1 MIPFTMHGSH
11 ILSTGSAVP
20 DICINNELISTVID
34 TSDKWISTRTGIK
47 ERKIIDTNQS
57 IVDLATLA
65 SHEALKKG
73 LLKPQDLDLILFA
86 TSTPHDLFGS
96 ASQLQNCLGASNAA
110 AFDITA
116 ACSGFVIALIVA
128 HQFIQT
134 GIYKNILI
142 VGADTLSQWVDWSD
156 RTTCILFGDGAGAA
170 ILQRSLKND
179 ILSFE
184 INTNGHESHQLSI
197 NYNYPKNHCTGN
209 DTYTEL
215 LFNQKYNNQYDYLT
229 MNGKEVYKFA
239 VSQVPTSINNCLQ
252 KIHRPAK
259 DITWLLLHQ
268 ANQRI
273 LEAVANKLKI
283 PIHQVISNIQFYGNT
298 SAASIP
304 IALNEAFDT
313 GHICNRDV
321 IAIAGFGAGLTW
333 GSILIQWNAL
343 E

>member
-1 MIPFTMHGSH
+1 MHGSH

-20 DICINNELISTVID
+20 EICINNDLISTVID
-34 TSDKWISTRTGIK
+34 TSDKWISTRTGIR
-47 ERKIIDTNQS
+47 ERKIIDANQS
-57 IVDLATLA
+57 IIDLATLA
-65 SHEALKKG
+65 SNQALQKG
-73 LLKPQDLDLILFA
+73 ILKPKDLDLILFA
-86 TSTPHDLFGS
+86 TSTPNDLFGS
-96 ASQLQNCLGASNAA
+96 ASQLQHKLGAHNAA

-134 GIYKNILI
+134 GIYNNILI

-170 ILQRSLKND
+170 ILQKSLKND

-184 INTNGHESHQLSI
+184 INTDGTESHQLSI
-197 NYNYPKNHCTGN
+197 NY
-209 DTYTEL
+209 
-215 LFNQKYNNQYDYLT
+215 KYRSNQYTNNHNNLPSRIPSKSQYEYLT

-239 VSQVPTSINNCLQ
+239 VSQVPNSINNCLR
-252 KIHRPAK
+252 KIHLPTT

-283 PIHQVISNIQFYGNT
+283 PTNQVISNIQFYGNT

-304 IALNEAFDT
+304 IALDEAFKT
-313 GHICNRDV
+313 GHICNQDT

-333 GSILIQWNAL
+333 GSILIKWNAL

>member
-20 DICINNELISTVID
+20 EICINNDLLSTVLD

-47 ERKIIDTNQS
+47 ERKIIAENQS
-57 IVDLATLA
+57 IIDLANIA
-65 SHEALKKG
+65 ANKALHKG
-73 LLKPQDLDLILFA
+73 LLQPTDLDLILFS

-96 ASQLQNCLGASNAA
+96 ASKLQYSLGATNAA
-110 AFDITA
+110 AFDITS

-134 GIYKNILI
+134 GIYNNILI
-142 VGADTLSQWVDWSD
+142 IGADTLSQWVDWSD

-170 ILQRSLKND
+170 ILQKKQQND
-179 ILSFE
+179 ILAFE
-184 INTNGHESHQLSI
+184 INTDGSESQQLSI
-197 NYNYPKNHCTGN
+197 NYKYPTKTNSKPN
-209 DTYTEL
+209 INKQ
-215 LFNQKYNNQYDYLT
+215 FIAKSSQQYEYLT

-239 VSQVPTSINNCLQ
+239 VSKVPYSITNCLHTTSL
-252 KIHRPAK
+252 KAK

-273 LEAVANKLKI
+273 LETVANKLQI
-283 PIHQVISNIQFYGNT
+283 PMDKVLSNIEFYGNT

-304 IALNEAFDT
+304 IALDEAFST
-313 GHICNRDV
+313 GHICNQDV

-333 GSILIQWNAL
+333 ASILIQWSTI
-343 E
+343 EQ